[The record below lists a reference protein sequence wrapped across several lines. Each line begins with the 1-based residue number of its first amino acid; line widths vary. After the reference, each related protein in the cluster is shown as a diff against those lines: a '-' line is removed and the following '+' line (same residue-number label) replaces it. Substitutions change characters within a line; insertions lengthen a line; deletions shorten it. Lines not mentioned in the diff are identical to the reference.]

1 MPTRHVKL
9 SLSELFSAVIKYI
22 GTLEGRKKNLRKG
35 KKPFLIASSLVR
47 AEADNNASHILDG
60 IVVGVLL

>member
-1 MPTRHVKL
+1 
-9 SLSELFSAVIKYI
+9 VIKYI
-22 GTLEGRKKNLRKG
+22 GTLEGRKKLRKG